1 MTAPTPAQ
9 DLTAL
14 ADKLDELA
22 MKATPGE
29 WRTKNLEPRTLG
41 VDWIDGA
48 EDQSGN
54 HWSSIASFG
63 TLSFIKDRIPTHA
76 PDGMTGANAALVVAL
91 RNALPQITTALREAA
106 RLREALEPFA
116 AEAATYDAD
125 DDTDTDK
132 LVSDQKMLIIESIDG
147 TLSDSLI
154 SVGDFRRARAA
165 LESPHGA

>member
-1 MTAPTPAQ
+1 MTAQ

-22 MKATPGE
+22 ELAMKA
-29 WRTKNLEPRTLG
+29 
-41 VDWIDGA
+41 A
-48 EDQSGN
+48 
-54 HWSSIASFG
+54 ASP
-63 TLSFIKDRIPTHA
+63 LSFSPQNGAAGHCMVAQVWNEAGDSVAQFDPSENDQCATALAELFTLAVNNRPT
-76 PDGMTGANAALVVAL
+76 L
-91 RNALPQITTALREAA
+91 TTALREAA